1 MNQDAQQL
9 IKQGDY
15 LFGKKSPILN
25 LWQEIAEQFYP
36 ERADFTVCR
45 SLGDEFADN
54 LMTSYPVMARRDL
67 GDSFSSM
74 LRQSNWFNLSTS
86 YNDNLAHDGR
96 VWLDWARDVQ
106 RRAMYDR
113 RSQFVRATKEGDHD
127 YAAFGQCA
135 ISVEMNKNADGL
147 LYRCWHLRDLAWAE
161 NAEGAID
168 TIHRKWKPT
177 IRELKQLF
185 GNKVA
190 DKIRQADDK
199 EQFREVECRHIVV
212 PAEDYNEK
220 YKTPYVSIYIDVEN
234 KHIMEEVGLFNK
246 VYVIPRW
253 QTVSGSQYAYSPATI
268 VALPDAR
275 LIQSITRVLL
285 EAGEKAVDPP
295 LVASREVFRDDFNL
309 MAGGITWADIEMDTD
324 IRNVISEFGRS
335 SNLPAGMNIRD
346 DVREMISQAFYLNR
360 LSLPVMHE
368 MTAYETSQRVQE
380 YIRQALPIF
389 APIESEYSGELCEIT
404 FDLLMRGGA
413 FGSAMD
419 IPPSLRGQDVQFT
432 FESPLQ
438 AAIGKEKQG
447 LLQNTAQMLG
457 IAAQVDPTV
466 TADVDI
472 RTAFRDAL
480 EGFGVPAKWM
490 RSESDAQQVINQQ
503 QQQDQVQQATEQVQQ
518 GANVMQNIAAAA
530 QAAEAIG

>member
-1 MNQDAQQL
+1 MEANAQQL
-9 IKQGDY
+9 IRQGDY
-15 LFGKKSPILN
+15 LFGKKSPILS

-45 SLGDEFADN
+45 SLGDEFADH

-67 GDSFSSM
+67 GNSFSSM
-74 LRQSNWFNLSTS
+74 LRRDNWFSLKTS
-86 YNDNLAHDGR
+86 YDDNLDHDGR
-96 VWLDWARDVQ
+96 MWLDWARDVQ
-106 RRAMYDR
+106 RRAMYDK

-147 LYRCWHLRDLAWAE
+147 LYRCWHLRDMAWQ
-161 NAEGAID
+161 EGSEGTID
-168 TIHRKWKPT
+168 TVHRRWKPT
-177 IRELKQLF
+177 VRDLKQIF
-185 GNKVA
+185 GSKVH
-190 DKIRQADDK
+190 DKISGAQDSEQYRQ
-199 EQFREVECRHIVV
+199 VECRHVV
-212 PAEDYNEK
+212 LPADEYSSK
-220 YKTPYVSIYIDVEN
+220 YKTPFVSVFIDVEN
-234 KHIMEEVGLFNK
+234 QHVMEETGVFNRM
-246 VYVIPRW
+246 YVIPRW

-324 IRNVISEFGRS
+324 IRNVISSFGQN
-335 SNLPAGMNIRD
+335 SNLPAGINIRD
-346 DVREMISQAFYLNR
+346 DVRVMISQAFYLDK
-360 LSLPVMHE
+360 LTLPSVRE
-368 MTAYETSQRVQE
+368 MTAYETAQRVQE

-389 APIESEYSGELCEIT
+389 QPIEYDYNGDLCEMS
-404 FDLLMRGGA
+404 FDLLLRGGA

-419 IPPSLRGQDVQFT
+419 MPEALRGKDVQFT
-432 FESPLQ
+432 FDSPLQ
-438 AAIGKEKQG
+438 AAIGQEKQG

-457 IAAQVDPTV
+457 IAAQIDPNT

-472 RTAFRDAL
+472 RVAFRDAMD
-480 EGFGVPAKWM
+480 GFGVPTKWM
-490 RSESDAQQVINQQ
+490 RSVEDADQIIQQNAEQQQAQQA
-503 QQQDQVQQATEQVQQ
+503 VQQVQQ
-518 GANVMQNIAAAA
+518 GADVMQNIAAAS

>member
-9 IKQGDY
+9 IKQGDH

-25 LWQEIAEQFYP
+25 LWQEIADQFYP

-45 SLGDEFADN
+45 SLGSEFADH

-67 GDSFSSM
+67 GNSFSSM
-74 LRQSNWFNLSTS
+74 LRRDNWFNLKTS
-86 YNDNLAHDGR
+86 YNDNLDYEGR

-106 RRAMYDR
+106 RRAMYDK

-135 ISVEMNKNADGL
+135 ISVELNKNADGL

-161 NAEGAID
+161 NAEGVID
-168 TIHRKWKPT
+168 TVHRNWSPT
-177 IRELKQLF
+177 ARDLIQIF
-185 GNKVA
+185 GNKVHQKVTSKA
-190 DKIRQADDK
+190 DK
-199 EQFREVECRHIVV
+199 EPFCEVKCRHIVV
-212 PAEDYNEK
+212 PSEDYSDK
-220 YKTPYVSIYIDVEN
+220 FKTPYVSIYIDIEN
-234 KHIMEEVGLFNK
+234 KHIMEEVGVFNK

-253 QTVSGSQYAYSPATI
+253 QTVAGSQYAYSPATI

-309 MAGGITWADIEMDTD
+309 MAGGVTWADVEMDTD
-324 IRNVISEFGRS
+324 IRNVISEFGKS
-335 SNLPAGMNIRD
+335 SNLPAGINIRD
-346 DVREMISQAFYLNR
+346 DVRVMISQAFYLDK
-360 LSLPVMHE
+360 LTLPSVRE
-368 MTAYETSQRVQE
+368 MTAYETAQRVQE

-389 APIESEYSGELCEIT
+389 APIEYEYSGDLCEIT

-413 FGSAMD
+413 FGSPMD
-419 IPPSLRGQDVQFT
+419 IPKSLRGQDVQFT

-438 AAIGKEKQG
+438 AAIGQEKQG

-457 IAAQVDPTV
+457 IAAQIDPTV
-466 TADVDI
+466 TADIDI
-472 RTAFRDAL
+472 RTAFRDAID
-480 EGFGVPAKWM
+480 GFGVPAKWM
-490 RSESDAQQVINQQ
+490 RSEDDANAIIR
-503 QQQDQVQQATEQVQQ
+503 QQQDQQQVQQATEEVQQ
-518 GANVMQNIAAAA
+518 GADVMQNIAAAA

>member
-1 MNQDAQQL
+1 MNQNAQQL

-45 SLGDEFADN
+45 SLGDEFADH

-67 GDSFSSM
+67 GNSFSSM
-74 LRQSNWFNLSTS
+74 LRRDNWFNLKSS
-86 YNDNLAHDGR
+86 YNDNLDHEGK

-106 RRAMYDR
+106 RRAMYDK

-135 ISVEMNKNADGL
+135 ISVELNRNADGL
-147 LYRCWHLRDLAWAE
+147 LYRCWHLRDMAWAE
-161 NAEGAID
+161 NGEGMID
-168 TIHRKWKPT
+168 TVHRKWKPT
-177 IRELKQLF
+177 VRDLKQIF
-185 GNKVA
+185 GDKVHQ
-190 DKIRQADDK
+190 KIK
-199 EQFREVECRHIVV
+199 EAQESEQYREVECRHIVV
-212 PAEDYNEK
+212 PAEEYGTK
-220 YKTPYVSIYIDVEN
+220 YKTPYVSIYLDVEN
-234 KHIMEEVGLFNK
+234 KHVMEEVGVFNR

-253 QTVSGSQYAYSPATI
+253 QTVAGSQYAYSPATI

-309 MAGGITWADIEMDTD
+309 MAGGITWADVEMDTD
-324 IRNVISEFGRS
+324 IRNVISEFGKS
-335 SNLPAGMNIRD
+335 SNLPAGINIRD
-346 DVREMISQAFYLNR
+346 DVRVMISQAFYLDK
-360 LSLPVMHE
+360 LTLPSVRE
-368 MTAYETSQRVQE
+368 MTAYEVSQRVQE

-389 APIESEYSGELCEIT
+389 SPIEYEYSGDLCEMT
-404 FDLLMRGGA
+404 FDLLLRGGA
-413 FGSAMD
+413 FGSVMD
-419 IPPSLRGQDVQFT
+419 MPQSLRGQEVHFT

-438 AAIGKEKQG
+438 AAIGQEKQG

-457 IAAQVDPTV
+457 IAAQIDPTV

-472 RTAFRDAL
+472 RTAFRDAV
-480 EGFGVPAKWM
+480 EGFGVPAVWL
-490 RSESDAQQVINQQ
+490 RGEEQADQIIQQ
-503 QQQDQVQQATEQVQQ
+503 QQKQEAMQQATEEVQQ
-518 GANVMQNIAAAA
+518 GAGVMQNVAAAA